1 MATASGSLRVG
12 TTLENLQ
19 AAFNGE
25 SNARARYLA
34 FAKKAAQDG
43 YNRAAALFNA
53 AAAAEEIHA
62 REHGKVIRSLGA
74 EPVATI
80 ADPEIKTTL
89 ENLKAAFA
97 GECYERDVM
106 YPEFIKVAEEDS
118 NRSAARS
125 FKWALKA
132 EAEHASMYEEA
143 INNLEDWKTSDTTF
157 LVCPRCGYTTTELDF
172 DACPVCG
179 EVREEFMEIR

>member
-1 MATASGSLRVG
+1 MATPSESLKVG

-43 YNRAAALFNA
+43 YNKAAALFNP

-74 EPVATI
+74 EPTAVI
-80 ADPEIKTTL
+80 ADPEVKSTL

-106 YPEFIKVAEEDS
+106 YPEFMKVAEEDS
-118 NRSAARS
+118 NRPAIRS
-125 FKWALKA
+125 FRWALKA
-132 EAEHASMYEEA
+132 EGEHARMYEDA
-143 INNLEDWKTSDTTF
+143 INNLEDWKVSDTTF
-157 LVCPRCGYTTTELDF
+157 LVCPKCGYTTTEEDF
-172 DACPVCG
+172 DTCPLCG

>member
-1 MATASGSLRVG
+1 MDAGSLKVG
-12 TTLENLQ
+12 STLENLQ

-43 YNRAAALFNA
+43 YNKAAALFNA

-74 EPVATI
+74 EPAAAI
-80 ADPEIKTTL
+80 ADIEVKTTL
-89 ENLKAAFA
+89 ENLKAAYE
-97 GECYERDVM
+97 GECCERDVM

-118 NRSAARS
+118 NRAALRS
-125 FKWALKA
+125 FRWALKA
-132 EAEHASMYEEA
+132 EADHARMYEEA
-143 INNLEDWKTSDTTF
+143 MNNLEDWKTSDTTF
-157 LVCPRCGYTTTELDF
+157 LVCPKCGYTTTDQDLDT
-172 DACPVCG
+172 CPLCG
-179 EVREEFMEIR
+179 EMREEFLEIR